1 MKYKKTGKASKG
13 HSEDFFGDYRDFW
26 WNESFLKLLAKRLE
40 LGSCHSMLDVGCGQ
54 CHWSRLLVNYIGFS
68 EEEPTRVCGVDS
80 DRKWAKGSKELRA
93 FFEEK
98 GVEFELK
105 KANANELPYED
116 NTFDL
121 VTCQTLLI
129 HVPQPTEVIAEMKRV
144 LKPGGIILCVEPN
157 NLVQSLTRSSIS
169 SNDPID
175 QILDH
180 VKYALLFERGKQQ
193 LGQGDNSLGD
203 LVPGLLA
210 QADFENIDVRMS
222 DKAIAMYPPY
232 NTKEQIA
239 TMKQWR
245 LGDRWN
251 SEAFSD
257 YDYFKSLG
265 EESLEFYEEYVR
277 KYAHLSERTE
287 RYINAQKY
295 HSAGGA
301 MMYVVSGTKSLDD

>member
-1 MKYKKTGKASKG
+1 MKYKKAESKAKG

-26 WNESFLKLLAKRLE
+26 WNESFLKLLARRLSLNE
-40 LGSCHSMLDVGCGQ
+40 CYSMLDVGCGQ
-54 CHWSRLLVNYIGFS
+54 CHWSRLLVNYLGS
-68 EEEPTRVCGVDS
+68 SDDRPTRVCGVDS
-80 DRKWAKGSKELRA
+80 DRKWAKGSRELREYFA
-93 FFEEK
+93 KK
-98 GVEFELK
+98 GAEFELK
-105 KANANELPYED
+105 KGDAHELPYED

-129 HVPQPTEVIAEMKRV
+129 HVPHPTEVIAEMKRV
-144 LKPGGIILCVEPN
+144 LRPGGIILCVEPN
-157 NLVQSLTRSSIS
+157 NLVQSLTKSSIS
-169 SNDPID
+169 SNDPVD
-175 QILDH
+175 EILDH
-180 VKYALLFERGKQQ
+180 VKYALLFERGKKK

-210 QADFENIDVRMS
+210 QANFENIDVRLS

-232 NTKEQIA
+232 DTPEQIA

-251 SEAFSD
+251 STEYSD
-257 YDYFKSLG
+257 YDYFKALG
-265 EESLEFYEEYVR
+265 TEELDFYEEYVR

-287 RYINAQKY
+287 RYINANKY

-301 MMYVVSGTKSLDD
+301 MMYVVSGTKPE